1 MNAVFPIAVTVP
13 EVVAGLICSTDRYYG
28 FPIKPL
34 AHLLSSF
41 EEGNGLLCDR
51 DDGASTRVAPGARSA
66 GLGRKR
72 SETPQLDSI
81 TAPQS
86 FDDFVQYCGDD
97 LLYVPLKK
105 VRVLRGN
112 ALY

>member
-1 MNAVFPIAVTVP
+1 MIR
-13 EVVAGLICSTDRYYG
+13 STDRYYG

-72 SETPQLDSI
+72 SESPQLNSI